1 MKPEK
6 LKSGNWRCKVYL
18 GTDENGKKLF
28 KSVTAP
34 TKKEAIAKAAELAL
48 DDKKLQQSK
57 LTVGYCIDAYIR
69 EKESELSPHTV
80 QGYKAMARI
89 RFDTIRDIPITE
101 LATRDIQLLMTELY
115 DLSPKT
121 KKNVLGLLT
130 ASLRYFEH
138 PIDTSGVKIGRKK
151 KERIKTPTH
160 AQVSKLISASNGEL
174 RLAILLGALCGLRRG
189 EIFALNRDN
198 IDLERKQLYVGGA
211 LVKATG
217 VRDIRAP
224 KTETSNRFVDMP
236 DLVAETVAKHMNNED
251 GFLFTSSMDAIMTQW
266 RKLRD
271 SLSECE
277 AIRFHDLRHYYAS
290 ALIAAGVPDI
300 YAMKMGG
307 WATPGTLKRVY
318 QDVFA
323 DQYDVERNKVNSIFN
338 NQFK

>member
-18 GTDENGKKLF
+18 GTDPDGKKIF

-34 TKKEAIAKAAELAL
+34 TKKEAIARAAELAL
-48 DDKKLQQSK
+48 DDKKIKQSK
-57 LTVGYCIDAYIR
+57 LTVGYCIEAYIR

-80 QGYKAMARI
+80 QGYKSMARTRYDSI
-89 RFDTIRDIPITE
+89 NDIPITDVGTRE
-101 LATRDIQLLMTELY
+101 LQLLMAELS

-130 ASLRYFEH
+130 AALRYFEK
-138 PIDTSGVKIGRKK
+138 PLDTSNVKIGRKK

-160 AQVSKLISASNGEL
+160 AQVSALISKSSGEL

-189 EIFALNRDN
+189 EVFGLKTRN
-198 IDLERKQLYVGGA
+198 IDLERKQIHIDSTLIYANRIYVEG
-211 LVKATG
+211 LTKNDSS
-217 VRDIRAP
+217 VRSVDLPDI
-224 KTETSNRFVDMP
+224 
-236 DLVAETVAKHMNNED
+236 VADELKHYIDSGNEYVFQTPMNTVMKWYYA
-251 GFLFTSSMDAIMTQW
+251 
-266 RKLRD
+266 LRD
-271 SLSECE
+271 RIEGCSG
-277 AIRFHDLRHYYAS
+277 IRFHDLRHYYAS
-290 ALIAAGVPDI
+290 ALIAAGIPDI

-307 WATPGTLKRVY
+307 WSTPNTLKRVY

-323 DQYDVERNKVNSIFN
+323 DQYDIERNKINSIFN

>member
-18 GTDENGKKLF
+18 GTDNTGKKIF

-57 LTVGYCIDAYIR
+57 LTVGYCIDSYIR

-101 LATRDIQLLMTELY
+101 LATRDIQLLMSDLY
-115 DLSPKT
+115 ELSPKT

-138 PIDTSGVKIGRKK
+138 PVDTSGVKIGRKK
-151 KERIKTPTH
+151 KEKFAAPPHECISR
-160 AQVSKLISASNGEL
+160 LISAAEGEL
-174 RLAILLGALCGLRRG
+174 KLAILLGALCGLRRG
-189 EIFALNRDN
+189 EVFGLKCSNVDLIKKQIYIDSALIEANGIKTIGLPKNDTSIRYV
-198 IDLERKQLYVGGA
+198 DLP
-211 LVKATG
+211 
-217 VRDIRAP
+217 DI
-224 KTETSNRFVDMP
+224 
-236 DLVAETVAKHMNNED
+236 VAEEITKHISSNEFVFNDPMSTTMKHFYALRSATD
-251 GFLFTSSMDAIMTQW
+251 G
-266 RKLRD
+266 
-271 SLSECE
+271 CE
-277 AIRFHDLRHYYAS
+277 KIRFHDLRHYYAS
-290 ALIAAGVPDI
+290 ALIVAGVPDT

-307 WATPGTLKRVY
+307 WKTPVTLRKVY
-318 QDVFA
+318 QSIFE
-323 DQYDVERNKVNSIFN
+323 DQYEKERVKVNNIFN
-338 NQFK
+338 SQFK